1 MRIRDTLNDRIFRTV
16 SVILVWFVVIITL
29 YPFLFVL
36 SSSISDPKA
45 VMQNKIVLFPEG
57 FSLAAYTKVFAYPL
71 LKTGYMNTIFYT
83 VAGTALNMVFTA
95 LMAYPLSRKSL
106 VAHKYFM
113 FIVTFTLLFSGGII
127 PTYLVVK
134 GMGLI
139 DTRWALII
147 PSLISAWNLILLKSF
162 FENIPKELEE
172 AATIDGCSQLQILFK
187 IIIPLSVPAMAT
199 LSLFYAVNHWNAFF
213 DAILYLSNQNLYP
226 IQIFLRNIVI
236 NSQTAEILE
245 GSAKSV
251 DDLILTES
259 VKYATIMAVTIPIIL
274 VYPFLQKYFVKGIMV
289 GSLKG

>member
-1 MRIRDTLNDRIFRTV
+1 MRIRATLDDRIFRTV
-16 SVILVWFVVIITL
+16 SIILVWFVVIITL

-45 VMQNKIVLFPEG
+45 VMQNKIVLFPVG
-57 FSLAAYTKVFAYPL
+57 FSFAAYMKVFAYPM

-83 VAGTALNMVFTA
+83 VIGTVLNMLFTA

-106 VAHKYFM
+106 IAHKYFM

-134 GMGLI
+134 EMGLI

-147 PSLISAWNLILLKSF
+147 PTLISTWNLILLKSF

-199 LSLFYAVNHWNAFF
+199 LSLFYAVTHWNAFF
-213 DAILYLSNQNLYP
+213 DAILYLSNQNLHP

-236 NSQTAEILE
+236 DSQTAEILE

-259 VKYATIMAVTIPIIL
+259 VKYATIMAVAMPIIV
-274 VYPFLQKYFVKGIMV
+274 VYPFIQKHFVKGIMI

>member
-1 MRIRDTLNDRIFRTV
+1 MRIKATLDDRMFRTV

-57 FSLAAYTKVFAYPL
+57 FSLAAYKKVFAYPL

-83 VAGTALNMVFTA
+83 VVGTALNMLFTA

-147 PSLISAWNLILLKSF
+147 PTLISTWNLILLKSF

-199 LSLFYAVNHWNAFF
+199 LSLFYAVTHWNAFF
-213 DAILYLSNQNLYP
+213 DAILYLSNQNLFP

-236 NSQTAEILE
+236 DSQTADMLE

-259 VKYATIMAVTIPIIL
+259 VKYATIMAVAMPIIV
-274 VYPFLQKYFVKGIMV
+274 VYPFIQKYFVKGIMI

>member
-1 MRIRDTLNDRIFRTV
+1 
-16 SVILVWFVVIITL
+16 L

-45 VMQNKIVLFPEG
+45 VMQNKIVLFPKG

-83 VAGTALNMVFTA
+83 VAGTALNMVFTT

-162 FENIPKELEE
+162 FETIPKELEE
-172 AATIDGCSQLQILFK
+172 AATIDGCSQLQILLK

-199 LSLFYAVNHWNAFF
+199 LSLFYAVSHWNAFF
-213 DAILYLSNQNLYP
+213 DAILYLSNQQLFP

-236 NSQTAEILE
+236 DSQTAEILE

-259 VKYATIMAVTIPIIL
+259 VKYATIMAVAMPIIL
-274 VYPFLQKYFVKGIMV
+274 VYPFIQKYFVKGIMI

>member
-1 MRIRDTLNDRIFRTV
+1 MKIRATLDDRIFRTV

-36 SSSISDPKA
+36 SSSISEPKA
-45 VMQNKIVLFPEG
+45 VMQNKIVLFPVG
-57 FSLAAYTKVFAYPL
+57 FSLAAYMKVFAYPL

-83 VAGTALNMVFTA
+83 VVGTALNMLFTA

-113 FIVTFTLLFSGGII
+113 YIVTFTLLFSGGII

-147 PSLISAWNLILLKSF
+147 PTLISTWNLILLKSF

-172 AATIDGCSQLQILFK
+172 AATIDGCSQLQILFR

-199 LSLFYAVNHWNAFF
+199 LSLFYAVTHWNAFF
-213 DAILYLSNQNLYP
+213 DAILYLSNQSLFP

-236 NSQTAEILE
+236 DSQTADMLE
-245 GSAKSV
+245 GSAKSI

-259 VKYATIMAVTIPIIL
+259 VKYATIMAVAMPIIV
-274 VYPFLQKYFVKGIMV
+274 VYPFIQKYFVKGIMI